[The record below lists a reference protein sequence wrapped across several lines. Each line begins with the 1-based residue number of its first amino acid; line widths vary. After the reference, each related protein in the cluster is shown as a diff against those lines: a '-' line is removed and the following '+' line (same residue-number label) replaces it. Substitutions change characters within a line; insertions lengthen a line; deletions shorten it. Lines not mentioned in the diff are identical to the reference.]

1 MKKPLQFA
9 LNFRPMKR
17 READTPKGV
26 VSDLFDQVGGVKEVQ
41 VRLGI
46 GKSQAYAYTDPQS
59 PEELSFARAAALT
72 TPSSPAAAEYLAS
85 RAGGI
90 FCALPGATGG
100 CPMTLT
106 ADAVREHGEAVA
118 AALEAQGKQL
128 TPAAKAKVRK
138 ELVESICAQVAL
150 LRHFEN
156 DTEEE

>member
-26 VSDLFDQVGGVKEVQ
+26 VSDLFDQVGGIKEVMF
-41 VRLGI
+41 RFDI
-46 GKSQAYAYTDPQS
+46 GKSQAYAYSDPTTNEQI
-59 PEELSFARAAALT
+59 SFARVVSLT
-72 TPSSPAAAEYLAS
+72 SPTSPAAAEYLAS
-85 RAGGI
+85 RAGGV

-128 TPAAKAKVRK
+128 TPAARAKVRK
-138 ELVESICAQVAL
+138 ELEESICAQVAL
-150 LRHFEN
+150 LRHFDN